1 MHGQITSTRSCQ
13 VTALTTRFALDL
25 RHVEINSADHVAYH
39 LGASP
44 LSVASIL
51 IVPANPIHPEV
62 RRCGGRAEVSALPL
76 PRSSE
81 CPAFRRDHWAVGRPS
96 VRVTCLPLN
105 RCGQPVGESSHVS
118 CRP

>member
-25 RHVEINSADHVAYH
+25 RDVGINSADHVGDH

-76 PRSSE
+76 PTSSA
-81 CPAFRRDHWAVGRPS
+81 CPAFRRERWAVGRPS
-96 VRVTCLPLN
+96 LHGACLPLN
-105 RCGQPVGESSHVS
+105 RCG
-118 CRP
+118 